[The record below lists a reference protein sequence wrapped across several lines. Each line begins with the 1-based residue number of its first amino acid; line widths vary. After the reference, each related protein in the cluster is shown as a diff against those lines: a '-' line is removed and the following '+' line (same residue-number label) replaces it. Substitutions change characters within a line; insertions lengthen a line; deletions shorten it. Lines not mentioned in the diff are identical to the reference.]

1 MNWPAATSPG
11 RIGRVA
17 MSSPE
22 ISQPHD
28 SLVRYTFG
36 QLQHAASFF
45 RENLSATLASAIRW
59 DELKLLGGSFV
70 DEQLR
75 QTETDLLYQVPLHD
89 TTQGADA
96 ERSLFLYLL
105 FEHQSTTDRW
115 MPLRL
120 LRYMGEIW
128 QRHIGEQPGVVGLP
142 PIIPIVLAQVAG
154 GWKVSPQF
162 HDQVLWPKAPLLRE
176 SLEVHQPQFEHS
188 LIDLAGID
196 LHALRGSLVA
206 RLTQGLLKIRIE
218 GDDGVVVDWALPLLA
233 EADRAK
239 IGPDSMLP
247 LYRYLLSVTGLNKEE
262 FRARLARSAISGDT
276 TQSIMTLA
284 DQLINEGLLKGR
296 EEGREEGR
304 EQGAL
309 IGRLQTLQRLLGR
322 AADPLSALAGM
333 PKDQLESMAARLEQ
347 ELGERLK

>member
-1 MNWPAATSPG
+1 
-11 RIGRVA
+11 

-22 ISQPHD
+22 IPQPHD

-36 QLQHAASFF
+36 QVQHAASFF

-75 QTETDLLYQVPLHD
+75 QAETDLLYQVPLRD
-89 TTQGADA
+89 TTEGAGE

-128 QRHIGEQPGVVGLP
+128 QRHIGEQPAAAGLP
-142 PIIPIVLAQVAG
+142 PIIPMVLAQVAG
-154 GWKVSPQF
+154 GWKVSPRF
-162 HDQVLWPKAPLLRE
+162 HDQVLWPKEPLLRK
-176 SLEVHQPQFEHS
+176 SLELHQPQFEHA

-196 LHALRGSLVA
+196 LQALRGSLVA

-218 GDDGVVVDWALPLLA
+218 GDDGVVVDWAFPLLA

-262 FRARLARSAISGDT
+262 FRARLARSAISRDT

-284 DQLINEGLLKGR
+284 DQLISEGLLKGR
-296 EEGREEGR
+296 EEGREEG
-304 EQGAL
+304 AL
-309 IGRLQTLQRLLGR
+309 IGRVQTLQQLLGR
-322 AADPLSALAGM
+322 APDPLFTLAGM
-333 PKDQLESMAARLEQ
+333 PKEQLELTAARLER